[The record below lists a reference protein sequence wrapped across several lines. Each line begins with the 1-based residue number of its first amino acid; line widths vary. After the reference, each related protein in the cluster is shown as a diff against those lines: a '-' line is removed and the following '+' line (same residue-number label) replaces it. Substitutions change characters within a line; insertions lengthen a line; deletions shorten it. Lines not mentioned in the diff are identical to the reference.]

1 MWHKLSGELLTTL
14 GMCKRRQLAADSAP
28 NTYLPSMAMT
38 TRLLT
43 EGDVE
48 RGHPPDLTMFVV
60 PTVGAACRGQT
71 LRCGPSPTSRSRCG
85 TGHCG
90 ALRRSP
96 K

>member
-48 RGHPPDLTMFVV
+48 RGHPPDLTMFVDAHGWSRV
-60 PTVGAACRGQT
+60 P
-71 LRCGPSPTSRSRCG
+71 G
-85 TGHCG
+85 TDIEVRALADKPL
-90 ALRRSP
+90 ALRYRPSRRA
-96 K
+96 